1 MERLTYKFPSLTLAN
16 FAVNNIRKDKVGE
29 VTNSQNGYVTVE
41 TTNIPAV
48 KQIVEGVRGS
58 EIFREAPMTAPTG
71 IPVRP
76 NSAVVARLVTHKV
89 PMSFIKQYP
98 MLKKK
103 KDASPGSKIMWS
115 ADDNDL
121 DIILA
126 KDVASYAKDGW
137 VIIENFNE
145 QTMEVEILEAFKSSS
160 VPAGASQEVH
170 DKARRDNPYKVRL
183 NKGVPAGARD
193 EEAEIKIAEFII
205 SGKTKTSVK
214 VTKDPTNKKAL
225 LVTSGGSPR
234 QISKS
239 DFMSFIN
246 SYNKRNPKGKEHYSV
261 DFEDGTYDFR
271 IGETWQKLFLGN
283 SIAPGT
289 ADFRHTYPKTPSY
302 YDWLQAISKSAITEE
317 VEIEEKTKL
326 TPDQLKK
333 MNQGLKGKILDKK
346 DAKKEDMEESAMKA
360 ALEDFMY
367 ALPKAAIAELRPV
380 MKMKQG
386 VGRMAK
392 ITAVLKKHGIT
403 QKFMGAFPTTVVN
416 DYFDTFHGESV
427 EENEEKIDEQSVARR
442 LGQTIG
448 ALRHGKPTPK
458 DRLDDLTRNRKGR
471 DHWQKLQKDPTFLAQ
486 NAYAKKQEQDEIK
499 RQIAHLKTFLT
510 KEDVESV
517 EEAKPMVGGQK
528 KLDVNKNG
536 KLDAKDFKLL
546 RAKKEQI
553 EVNEAAPAIKAG
565 MKLRAKQN
573 KSVSNGSVVKGEQYK
588 VADAGKNKFDLIH
601 LSIGFRKAIRNVDAS
616 VIQALMQNKVLG

>member
-1 MERLTYKFPSLTLAN
+1 M
-16 FAVNNIRKDKVGE
+16 
-29 VTNSQNGYVTVE
+29 
-41 TTNIPAV
+41 
-48 KQIVEGVRGS
+48 
-58 EIFREAPMTAPTG
+58 MAPTG
-71 IPVRP
+71 VPVRP
-76 NSAVVARLVTHKV
+76 SSAAVARLVTHKV
-89 PMSFIKQYP
+89 PMTFIKQYP

-121 DIILA
+121 DLILA

-193 EEAEIKIAEFII
+193 E
-205 SGKTKTSVK
+205 
-214 VTKDPTNKKAL
+214 
-225 LVTSGGSPR
+225 
-234 QISKS
+234 
-239 DFMSFIN
+239 
-246 SYNKRNPKGKEHYSV
+246 
-261 DFEDGTYDFR
+261 
-271 IGETWQKLFLGN
+271 
-283 SIAPGT
+283 
-289 ADFRHTYPKTPSY
+289 
-302 YDWLQAISKSAITEE
+302 
-317 VEIEEKTKL
+317 
-326 TPDQLKK
+326 LKK
-333 MNQGLKGKILDKK
+333 TNQGLKGKILDKK
-346 DAKKEDMEESAMKA
+346 NAKKEDMEESASKA

-367 ALPKAAIAELRPV
+367 ALPKAAIEELRPV

-403 QKFMGAFPTTVVN
+403 QKFMGAFPTSVVN

-427 EENEEKIDEQSVARR
+427 EENGEKIDEQSVARR

-458 DRLDDLTRNRKGR
+458 DRLDDLTRNRKAR

-546 RAKKEQI
+546 RAKKEQV